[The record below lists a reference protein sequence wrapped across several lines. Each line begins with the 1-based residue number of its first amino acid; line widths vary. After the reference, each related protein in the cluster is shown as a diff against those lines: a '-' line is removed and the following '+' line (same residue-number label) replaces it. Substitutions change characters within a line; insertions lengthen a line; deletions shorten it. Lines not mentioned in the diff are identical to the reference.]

1 MNSRS
6 PKYQSGVALLAALI
20 LMLAVVVILGNIFYR
35 HQIDITQATASMH
48 GDQALLLAMSGEGWA
63 RQLLSDK
70 EDDRG
75 VDSFE
80 DDWAQALP
88 MLPVDGGLITG
99 CISDLQGRVNLNS
112 FFGYTDQSLQNE
124 INSENMGIAKLWLQL
139 LTDLQLPADLS
150 RTARIIDWLDADSS
164 LINSWG
170 AEQPDY
176 DGLAVPR
183 VPANTM
189 VTDITELAAVMGYE
203 VAEVQLLAPWLSA
216 LPRSTSININTAS
229 EQLLMAMSGT
239 MGADFVSLVME
250 ERPFDSINE
259 FYRTIVQNM
268 QLEMPVVEQ
277 RWPTSLLSVKS
288 DYFELYLEVILGEAR
303 IEVKSIMDRTGRD
316 EPVIIARQLTVVPA
330 SLPKADTS
338 AVEKLFDSITD
349 TDITQDTDFDESAE
363 TNQVQSACLMIGEN
377 N

>member
-1 MNSRS
+1 M
-6 PKYQSGVALLAALI
+6 AALI

-35 HQIDITQATASMH
+35 HQIDITQATSSMH

-63 RQLLSDK
+63 RQLLSDR
-70 EDDRG
+70 EDGRG

-112 FFGYTDQSLQNE
+112 FLGYTDQSLQNE
-124 INSENMGIAKLWLQL
+124 INSENMGIAKLWLRL

-150 RTARIIDWLDADSS
+150 RAARIIDWLDADSN

-176 DGLAVPR
+176 DGLPMPR
-183 VPANTM
+183 VTGNTM
-189 VTDITELAAVMGYE
+189 ATDITELAAVMGYQ

-216 LPRSTSININTAS
+216 LPRSTPININTAS

-239 MGADFVSLVME
+239 MGVDFVSLVME

-259 FYRTIVQNM
+259 FYQVIVQNM
-268 QLEMPVVEQ
+268 QLELPVVEQ
-277 RWPTSLLSVKS
+277 RWPTSLLSVNS

-303 IEVKSIMDRTGRD
+303 IEVKSIMDRTDRD

-338 AVEKLFDSITD
+338 AAEKLFDRITD
-349 TDITQDTDFDESAE
+349 IDITQDTGFDESAE

>member
-1 MNSRS
+1 
-6 PKYQSGVALLAALI
+6 
-20 LMLAVVVILGNIFYR
+20 MLAVVVILGNIFYR

-112 FFGYTDQSLQNE
+112 FLGYTDQSLQNE

-277 RWPTSLLSVKS
+277 RWPTSLLSVNS

-303 IEVKSIMDRTGRD
+303 SEVKSIMDRTGRD

-330 SLPKADTS
+330 TLPKADTS

>member
-1 MNSRS
+1 
-6 PKYQSGVALLAALI
+6 
-20 LMLAVVVILGNIFYR
+20 
-35 HQIDITQATASMH
+35 
-48 GDQALLLAMSGEGWA
+48 
-63 RQLLSDK
+63 
-70 EDDRG
+70 
-75 VDSFE
+75 
-80 DDWAQALP
+80 
-88 MLPVDGGLITG
+88 
-99 CISDLQGRVNLNS
+99 
-112 FFGYTDQSLQNE
+112 
-124 INSENMGIAKLWLQL
+124 
-139 LTDLQLPADLS
+139 
-150 RTARIIDWLDADSS
+150 
-164 LINSWG
+164 
-170 AEQPDY
+170 
-176 DGLAVPR
+176 
-183 VPANTM
+183 
-189 VTDITELAAVMGYE
+189 
-203 VAEVQLLAPWLSA
+203 
-216 LPRSTSININTAS
+216 
-229 EQLLMAMSGT
+229 

>member
-1 MNSRS
+1 MNNRF
-6 PKYQSGVALLAALI
+6 PRYQSGVALLAALI

-35 HQIDITQATASMH
+35 HQIDITQATSSMH

-63 RQLLSDK
+63 QQLLSDK

-80 DDWAQALP
+80 EDWAQALP

-112 FFGYTDQSLQNE
+112 FLGYTDQSLQNE

-176 DGLAVPR
+176 DGLPVPR

-189 VTDITELAAVMGYE
+189 VTDVTELAAVMGYE
-203 VAEVQLLAPWLSA
+203 VAEVQQLAPWLSA

-229 EQLLMAMSGT
+229 EQLLMAMSGN

-259 FYRTIVQNM
+259 FYQTIVQNM
-268 QLEMPVVEQ
+268 QLELPVVEQ
-277 RWPTSLLSVKS
+277 RWPTSLLSVNS

-303 IEVKSIMDRTGRD
+303 IEVKSIMDRTDRD

-338 AVEKLFDSITD
+338 AVEKLFDSIAD